1 MSDLFDFDEDGIVSD
16 EEEEDAVLLIL
27 DDDDEDEPRRAPR
40 SAGCFTVLMVIA
52 ALSLIFIIS
61 L

>member
-1 MSDLFDFDEDGIVSD
+1 MSDLFDLDDDGVVSA
-16 EEEEDAVLLIL
+16 EEEEDAALLVL
-27 DDDDEDEPRRAPR
+27 DDDDEDEPRHATR

-52 ALSLIFIIS
+52 ILILFLIIS